1 MKAEQRRLEESAR
14 LERNKEKQA
23 LELAMKDTRTLAGF
37 DMETD
42 LKLSLLHQQLKVI
55 VKSLKERIN
64 NFDTL
69 GTEGSEG
76 R

>member
-23 LELAMKDTRTLAGF
+23 LELAMQDTQTLAGF

-55 VKSLKERIN
+55 VKTLKEMIN

>member
-1 MKAEQRRLEESAR
+1 MEESAR

-23 LELAMKDTRTLAGF
+23 LELAMKDTQTLAGF

-42 LKLSLLHQQLKVI
+42 LRLSLLHQQLKVI
-55 VKSLKERIN
+55 REPLKELIN
-64 NFDTL
+64 NIETL

-76 R
+76 H